1 VTCACG
7 LGESNEVCCLPII
20 RGEAPAK
27 TAEALM
33 RARYTAYVVGE
44 IDYILNSVHPESPGD
59 ADRASTE
66 AWSKAAEWVRLEIIE
81 TAQGAEQDE
90 QGIVE
95 FAAHFKL
102 RNIPQKHHE
111 RALFKKHKGKWMYFD
126 GEEKRPE
133 PIRVQKVGRNDPCP
147 CGSGKKYKKCCGAAA

>member
-7 LGESNEVCCLPII
+7 LGESTEKCCLPII

-33 RARYTAYVVGE
+33 RSRYTAYVVGDV
-44 IDYILNSVHPESPGD
+44 DYVLNSVHPDSPGQ

-66 AWSKAAEWVRLEIIE
+66 AWSKAADWQGLEIIE
-81 TAQGAEQDE
+81 TMAGGENDE
-90 QGIVE
+90 EGFVE

-111 RALFKKHKGKWMYFD
+111 RAHFKRHKGKWLYFD
-126 GEEKRPE
+126 GLEKRPE
-133 PIRVQKVGRNDPCP
+133 PIRVQKIGRNDPCH
-147 CGSGKKYKKCCGAAA
+147 CGSGKKYKKCHGAA